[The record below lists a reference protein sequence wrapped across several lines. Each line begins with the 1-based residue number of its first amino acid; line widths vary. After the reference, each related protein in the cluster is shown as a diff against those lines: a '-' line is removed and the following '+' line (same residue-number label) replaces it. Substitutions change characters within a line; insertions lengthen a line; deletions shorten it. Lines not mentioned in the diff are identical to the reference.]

1 VTRETPARKRLHT
14 ELKTFDEV
22 LHEEREAINRSR
34 SDSMLDV
41 TDRFSGLALSGGG
54 IRSAT
59 FNLGVLQALAELKLL
74 QHFDYLSTV
83 SGGGYIGSWLS
94 ALIAR
99 EGEGKVQALLP
110 KLAGDP
116 GAIGQ
121 AAEYPAIQ
129 FLRRYSNYLTPRL
142 GLFSADSLTF
152 VATVLR
158 NLYLNLTV
166 LVLFASAALMLPRF
180 LARLAWV
187 LEPHALTALYASVA
201 LLLVAI
207 IVIAFSMGEE
217 ARKQVLSPPTGD
229 PPRPPRYHEP
239 WFILLFAVA
248 PTTIAAYLMS
258 HALVLKW
265 AEWQGSVFKWAGAV
279 ALLYLLAWAIGLACM
294 RIVRGHAEEKISEVK
309 TSSTAEESE
318 TRRRTF
324 WDWFKIVGF
333 ALFAGVV
340 GGLLFSVFARVGSS
354 VGGAEARQWLL
365 TGIGT
370 ALMLKIYSLVVALH
384 IGLAKHSFSEQQ
396 REWWSRLAAWV
407 LIVGVAW
414 FALFLVAVLGPPL
427 WQSASN
433 WLVGGGAAWI
443 ATTVAGVLF
452 AKGERTSGRNR
463 RSWREAIAVA
473 APYVFVG
480 GLLLLLAIGVHEVLR
495 SLSNVEGCAGDGD
508 TFSALVE
515 TAACEM
521 NRGDAELVA
530 AFLICVA
537 IGTLMAWRIDINI
550 FSLHH
555 FYRNRLTRAYL
566 GATRY
571 LKRDPQPFTGFD
583 AEDDL
588 PLYNL
593 SVEKNG
599 ERIFQR
605 PYHIINSALNL
616 AHGQDLAW
624 QTRKAASFTFTP
636 RYCGFELPPM
646 DPAAK
651 EARASITG
659 GYRSS
664 ASYMNG
670 IRLGAAMA
678 ISGAAVSPSMGYHT
692 SAPLAVLM
700 TVFNVRLGR
709 WCGNPLHDRAWG
721 ERGPTMSARY
731 LMNELFSLTT
741 IRSPFLYLSDGGH
754 FENLG
759 LYELVR
765 RRCRLIVAC
774 DAAADERFAFVDL
787 GNAIRKCQADFGIA
801 IELDVGRLRVQK
813 DSGRSVA
820 YFAAGT
826 IHYEEREPG
835 ADPGMLFY
843 IKPCLT
849 GKEPSDILN
858 YASINTAFPHQT
870 TSDQWFDEPQ
880 FESYRKLGYHIA
892 LDIFSEAKRGGGE
905 DLQRVF
911 DALKASASTR
921 A

>member
-1 VTRETPARKRLHT
+1 MKQEAPARERSQSD
-14 ELKTFDEV
+14 LKTFDEV
-22 LHEEREAINRSR
+22 LREERDAINRSR
-34 SDSMLDV
+34 SDSMLPE
-41 TDRFSGLALSGGG
+41 TDRFSGLAFSGGG

-59 FNLGVLQALAELKLL
+59 FNLGVLQALAKLKLL
-74 QHFDYLSTV
+74 QYFDYLSTV

-110 KLAGDP
+110 KLAGEP
-116 GAIGQ
+116 SAIGE
-121 AAEYPAIQ
+121 AAEYRAIQ

-166 LVLFASAALMLPRF
+166 LVLLACAALMLPRLLVRF
-180 LARLAWV
+180 ASIP
-187 LEPHALTALYASVA
+187 EPHALTALYASAA

-207 IVIAFSMGEE
+207 AVIAFSISDE
-217 ARKQVLSPPTGD
+217 ASKKVLLAQTSD
-229 PPRPPRYHEP
+229 APRPPRYRET
-239 WFILLFAVA
+239 WFILLFAVV

-258 HALVLKW
+258 HALARKW
-265 AEWQGSVFKWAGAV
+265 AEWEGSLLKWAAAV
-279 ALLYLLAWAIGLACM
+279 ALLYLLAWSIGLICM
-294 RIVRGHAEEKISEVK
+294 RIVRGRGRQKSAAQPA
-309 TSSTAEESE
+309 TSTLEDSE
-318 TRRRTF
+318 TRGRTF
-324 WDWFKIVGF
+324 WDWFKIVCF
-333 ALFAGVV
+333 ALIAGAV
-340 GGLLFSVFARVGSS
+340 GGLLFHLFARISSS
-354 VGGAEARQWLL
+354 VGGVEAQRWLL
-365 TGIGT
+365 AGIGT

-414 FALFLVAVLGPPL
+414 FSLFVMAILGPPL
-427 WQSASN
+427 WHSASN
-433 WLVGGGAAWI
+433 WLVGGGAAWL
-443 ATTVAGVLF
+443 ATTAAGLFF

-463 RSWREAIAVA
+463 RGWREAIAVA
-473 APYVFVG
+473 APYIFVG
-480 GLLLLLAIGVHEVLR
+480 GLLLLLAIGVHELLGSVSEVR
-495 SLSNVEGCAGDGD
+495 RCASDDGA
-508 TFSALVE
+508 FGALLE

-521 NRGDAELVA
+521 NSGDVELIV
-530 AFLICVA
+530 AFLVCVA

-571 LKRDPQPFTGFD
+571 LHRDPQPFTGFD
-583 AEDDL
+583 ADDDL

-593 SVEKNG
+593 SSEKNG

-605 PYHIINSALNL
+605 PYHIINTALNL

-624 QTRKAASFTFTP
+624 QTRKAASFVFTP

-651 EARASITG
+651 EAHASITG
-659 GYRSS
+659 GFRSS

-670 IRLGAAMA
+670 VRLGAAMA

-709 WCGNPLHDRAWG
+709 WCGNPLHDKAWG

-774 DAAADERFAFVDL
+774 DAASDERFAFVDL

-801 IELDVGRLRVQK
+801 IELDVERLRVQK
-813 DSGRSVA
+813 ESGRSIA

-826 IHYEEREPG
+826 IHYEDREPG
-835 ADPGMLFY
+835 TDPGMLFY

-892 LDIFSEAKRGGGE
+892 LEIFSKAKRDAGDNLE
-905 DLQRVF
+905 ILCK
-911 DALKASASTR
+911 ALKASAAAKT
-921 A
+921 